1 MQGVSQD
8 AYYALKSI
16 SKPFNGDIWPNYNYL
31 SQEKKLLRPLDKSV
45 YSISEIEAK
54 MPLKVL
60 AELTVDRLGMV
71 PNINHEFAKIKAAS
85 GPNIPTVILGIKD
98 GTDT

>member
-1 MQGVSQD
+1 MD
-8 AYYALKSI
+8 AYRARKST
-16 SKPFNGDIWPNYNYL
+16 SRLYNGDVWPNYQYL
-31 SQEKKLLRPLDKSV
+31 WEEKKLLRPPRDL

-54 MPLKVL
+54 MPLKVM

-85 GPNIPTVILGIKD
+85 GPNDIPTIILGIKD

>member
-1 MQGVSQD
+1 MAVG
-8 AYYALKSI
+8 AYNVLKST
-16 SKPFNGDIWPNYNYL
+16 SKHYNADIWPNYHYVWE
-31 SQEKKLLRPLDKSV
+31 EKKLLRPLDKSV

-71 PNINHEFAKIKAAS
+71 PNINHEFAKIRAAS
-85 GPNIPTVILGIKD
+85 GPNDVPTIILGIKD

>member
-1 MQGVSQD
+1 MAVG
-8 AYYALKSI
+8 AYNVLKST
-16 SKPFNGDIWPNYNYL
+16 SKHYNADIWPNYHYVWA
-31 SQEKKLLRPLDKSV
+31 EKKLLRPQKEL
-45 YSISEIEAK
+45 YSITEIEAK

-71 PNINHEFAKIKAAS
+71 PNINHEFAKIKNSA
-85 GPNIPTVILGIKD
+85 GPDVIPTVTLHIKR